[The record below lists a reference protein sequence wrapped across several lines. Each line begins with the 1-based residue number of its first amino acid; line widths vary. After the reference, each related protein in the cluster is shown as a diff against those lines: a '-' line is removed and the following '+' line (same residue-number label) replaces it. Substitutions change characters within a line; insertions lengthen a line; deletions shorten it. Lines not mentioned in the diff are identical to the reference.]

1 MTKRRKPYKKIAL
14 TFSICMMLLWAM
26 LGTGASLAW
35 FVDTSSEL
43 KNIFHTAEFDLVVSY
58 KDAFGQYREIDST
71 TSIFDENALYEPG
84 YVQVVYLKVENRG
97 SVPFDY
103 RTAVGV
109 SDYTPATNAFGWT
122 FQLQDYLRFGVVTA
136 DTEPELLALLADRSM
151 AVGQAQMPLNNYT
164 TDMAALEAGGEDYM
178 ALIVRMPEEVGNEAN
193 YRGDT
198 VPRVELGLIV
208 RATQQGMP

>member
-14 TFSICMMLLWAM
+14 TLSVCMMLLWAM

-58 KDAFGQYREIDST
+58 KDAFGKYWEIDST
-71 TSIFDENALYEPG
+71 TSIFDDKALYEPG

-109 SDYTPATNAFGWT
+109 TDYTPAQNAFGRT
-122 FQLQDYLRFGVVTA
+122 FHLQDYLRFGVVLA
-136 DTEPELLALLADRSM
+136 DTESELQAMLADRSM
-151 AVGQAQMPLNNYT
+151 AVGQAQMLLNNYT
-164 TDMAALEAGGEDYM
+164 TDVTALEAGGEDYM